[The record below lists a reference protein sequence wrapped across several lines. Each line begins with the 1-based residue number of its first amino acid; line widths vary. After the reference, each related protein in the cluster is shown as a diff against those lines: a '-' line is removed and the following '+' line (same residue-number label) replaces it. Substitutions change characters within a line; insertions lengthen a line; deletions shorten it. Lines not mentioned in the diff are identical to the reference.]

1 MKEIK
6 TIVKE
11 RVAKP
16 IEYEEKE
23 VEKIVYEAEDGA
35 QFYDKKDCEAYTQR
49 KNLLSKLK
57 IVDTC
62 DYNIMPEDLYTVY
75 FESPEDLMEF
85 INYKYSRCRIINN
98 NPLIFPQY
106 YCFEFSSGGDY
117 QDSVY
122 VYSESNLKEW
132 FKSIDKLRK
141 ELYENNTHI
150 R

>member
-23 VEKIVYEAEDGA
+23 VEKIIYEAEDGA
-35 QFYDKKDCEAYTQR
+35 QFCDKKDCEAYIQR

-62 DYNIMPEDLYTVY
+62 DYNIMPEDLYIVY
-75 FESPEDLMEF
+75 FKSSEELNEF
-85 INYKYSRCRIINN
+85 VYYKYSNCRIINN
-98 NPLIFPQY
+98 NPSIFPQY
-106 YCFEFSSGGDY
+106 YCFEFSYGGGDY
-117 QDSVY
+117 PDSVY
-122 VYSESNLKEW
+122 VYNESHLKEW

-141 ELYENNTHI
+141 ELEL
-150 R
+150 